1 MRLISANLKNLKM
14 DSEKESKSED
24 EKFKEKVK
32 DIFLQLTKEHD
43 QIKSQLHGKTSDEP
57 EEDQLDQIELK

>member
-1 MRLISANLKNLKM
+1 M
-14 DSEKESKSED
+14 DSGKEKKAKSED
-24 EKFKEKVK
+24 EKFSEKVK

-57 EEDQLDQIELK
+57 EED

>member
-1 MRLISANLKNLKM
+1 M
-14 DSEKESKSED
+14 ESDKPTKSED

-32 DIFLQLTKEHD
+32 DILMQLTKEHD

-57 EEDQLDQIELK
+57 EEDQPS

>member
-1 MRLISANLKNLKM
+1 M
-14 DSEKESKSED
+14 DSVNPAKSED
-24 EKFKEKVK
+24 DKFKEKVK
-32 DIFLQLTKEHD
+32 DILIQLTKEHD

>member
-1 MRLISANLKNLKM
+1 MGSGK
-14 DSEKESKSED
+14 EKESKSED

>member
-57 EEDQLDQIELK
+57 EED